1 MITLFPSVLLF
12 AAVVASPGQESPSV
26 PDWDKA
32 EKEIQRLPPSAF
44 PQLPEAI
51 LIELNRRR
59 CTVPQAFGHPDP
71 HNVIKGSF
79 VGKGQIDW
87 AVLCSQ
93 GGESSVLVFWGG
105 ATEVVSQLANGPD
118 KTWLQTIG
126 AGEIGYSRMITP
138 VDGAGAVG
146 YQEAFGGPKPP
157 RFDHQ
162 GIEDSFLERAS
173 IILYY
178 YRGTWLRLT
187 GAD

>member
-1 MITLFPSVLLF
+1 MTLFPSSVLLF
-12 AAVVASPGQESPSV
+12 AVIAAVPGQESPSTL
-26 PDWDKA
+26 DWDKA
-32 EKEIQRLPPSAF
+32 EKEIQRLPPNAF
-44 PQLPEAI
+44 PQLPVAVI
-51 LIELNRRR
+51 SELNRRR
-59 CTVPQAFGHPDP
+59 CNVPQAYGHPDP

-93 GGESSVLVFWGG
+93 GGESSILVFRDGSG
-105 ATEVVSQLANGPD
+105 EIVSQLEKRPD
-118 KTWLQTIG
+118 KIYLQ
-126 AGEIGYSRMITP
+126 ALGEGRIGYSRMIGS
-138 VDGAGAVG
+138 VEGEVAVR

-157 RFDHQ
+157 PFDHQ
-162 GIEDSFLERAS
+162 VIEDSFLEKAS

>member
-1 MITLFPSVLLF
+1 MTLFPGVLLL
-12 AAVVASPGQESPSV
+12 AAISVPGQESPSAL
-26 PDWDKA
+26 DWDKA

-51 LIELNRRR
+51 LGELNRRQ
-59 CTVPQAFGHPDP
+59 CIVPQAYGHPDP

-79 VGKGQIDW
+79 IGKGQIDW

-105 ATEVVSQLANGPD
+105 STEVVSQLAKGPD
-118 KTWLQTIG
+118 ERWLQTIG
-126 AGEIGYSRMITP
+126 EGKIGYSRRITP
-138 VDGAGAVG
+138 VDGAGIIG
-146 YQEAFGGPKPP
+146 YQQAFGGPKPP
-157 RFDHQ
+157 SIDHQ
-162 GIEDSFLERAS
+162 GIEDSFLEKAS

-178 YRGTWLRLT
+178 DRGEWLRLT